1 MKHSKGVVR
10 KKKGTGLKIFLLLFF
25 IIGISALV
33 VAYKFIHPIYVDTKE
48 KVFQITSEMDEG
60 TFRRD
65 GNTYV
70 YDKDGAKIGKIG
82 NENYSYVKSSDIS
95 TYIKNG
101 YIAQEDKNFA
111 VHHGVDYKALVRA
124 GVSYIKNRGVI
135 TQGGSTITQQVIKN
149 NLLSSERTFT
159 RKFTEALAAFELEKI
174 YTKSQIMEFYCN
186 SNYYGNGC
194 YGVEGAARYYFG
206 KSAKEVTL
214 AEAAMIVG
222 TSNRPN
228 DYNPADSYKNATR
241 KKEEVLK
248 NMLSEGYIMQEEYNL
263 AIKENPEVVAQPD
276 DTDND
281 NYMVS
286 YAVHCATLRLMER
299 QGFQFKYGFSSGK
312 EYKKYNKKYS
322 SLYAECAKEIRSGG
336 YKIYT
341 SFDQS
346 IQEKLQKSV
355 TEGLSKELEGAAVC
369 VDNSS
374 QMIVAIVGGKSEKD
388 EFNRAF
394 LSERNPGS
402 SIKPLLDYG
411 PALNEGV
418 ATPAT
423 VLNDEPIDYNGYSPK
438 NAYSGHLGPITV
450 REALARSVNTVAVK
464 LFQQTGN
471 DVCLSYLEKMKFS
484 SLCYADSTIAS
495 ISLGGMTYG
504 VKPVDMAK
512 GYSTLANGGK
522 YVDNDCITKL
532 EREDGSIVYQ
542 PHGSTK
548 EIYSEDT
555 AYMLT
560 DMLQGVFREEYGTA
574 NQLYK
579 KGKILA
585 GKTGTTD
592 DNKDAWFCG
601 YSVDY
606 TTVVWTGCDTPK
618 TIEGL
623 TGSSY
628 PAEIFCSFMD
638 KITDASQDFSIPDT
652 VYLAQYDKGDTTSI
666 LNGNDLYTLRPKEY
680 DYYSRLNDEKREA
693 YLLQQRIEKEKQE
706 AEKAVSDFEDF
717 TIKNTAQAKN
727 LENQYAGVLDV
738 IDKIE
743 NDTEQAPY
751 LERAAYKYGLL
762 KESVEN
768 KWDDVIAAEEEAA
781 KEKEQLSMA
790 EDTAESEDEAAE
802 ALQTQ
807 KRNIVEW
814 YIDAMYD
821 REVYGTGAQKLVADA
836 ENALSQYEGYDDY
849 DDLKKDVD
857 NAVAYVTA
865 LPTPEDV
872 QSQENNLQ
880 YPNAADYPIP

>member
-1 MKHSKGVVR
+1 MKHNKKSIR
-10 KKKGTGLKIFLLLFF
+10 KRKRKWIKVFTLFFF
-25 IIGISALV
+25 IISICALIA
-33 VAYKFIHPIYVDTKE
+33 AYKFIHPIYVETKE

-70 YDKDGAKIGKIG
+70 YDKNGVKIGKIG

-95 TYIKNG
+95 AYIKNG

-111 VHHGVDYKALVRA
+111 VHHGVDYKALFRA
-124 GVSYIKNRGVI
+124 GVSYIKNKGVI

-206 KSAKEVTL
+206 KSANEVTL

-228 DYNPADSYKNATR
+228 DYNPADSYENATR
-241 KKEEVLK
+241 KKGDVLK
-248 NMLSEGYIMQEEYNL
+248 NMLSEGYITQEEYDL
-263 AIKENPEVVAQPD
+263 AMKENPEVVAQSD
-276 DTDND
+276 NTDND

-286 YAVHCATLRLMER
+286 YAVHCATLRLMEK

-312 EYKKYNKKYS
+312 GYKKYNKKYS

-346 IQEKLQKSV
+346 IQGKLQKSV

-374 QMIVAIVGGKSEKD
+374 QMIVAIVGGKSDKD

-411 PALNEGV
+411 PDLNEGV
-418 ATPAT
+418 ATPST

-438 NAYSGHLGPITV
+438 NAYSGYLGSITV

-471 DVCLSYLEKMKFS
+471 DVCLSYLEGMKFS

-542 PHGSTK
+542 PHGNTR

-555 AYMLT
+555 AYMIT

-574 NQLYK
+574 HKLYQ
-579 KGKILA
+579 KGKIFA

-592 DNKDAWFCG
+592 NNKDAWFCG
-601 YSVDY
+601 YSTDY

-618 TIEGL
+618 TVEGL

-628 PAEIFCSFMD
+628 PADIFVSFMN
-638 KITDASQDFSIPDT
+638 KISDATQDFSIPDT
-652 VYLAQYDKGDTTSI
+652 VYLSDNNGNTTSVPS
-666 LNGNDLYTLRPKEY
+666 GNDLYALRPKGY

-693 YLLQQRIEKEKQE
+693 YLLKQRIEDEKQK

-717 TIKNTAQAKN
+717 TIKNTAQAKD
-727 LENQYAGVLDV
+727 LDNQYANVLDV
-738 IDKIE
+738 IDTIE
-743 NDTEQAPY
+743 DDTEQAPY

-762 KESVEN
+762 KESVDN
-768 KWDDVIAAEEEAA
+768 KWNDVIASEEEADQE
-781 KEKEQLSMA
+781 KEKLSMA
-790 EDTAESEDEAAE
+790 EDAAESEDLAAE
-802 ALQTQ
+802 TLQTQ
-807 KRNIVEW
+807 KRDIVEW
-814 YIDAMYD
+814 YIAAMYD
-821 REVYGTGAQKLVADA
+821 RKVYGAGAQKLVADA

-849 DDLKKDVD
+849 DDLKLDVD

-872 QSQENNLQ
+872 QSQENGLQ